1 MKNNRLVRFAQG
13 FGLGRLICLF
23 LLAAL
28 VALRIGDPA
37 PLESLRV
44 RTFDFYQTVKPRQAT
59 VQPAVIV
66 DIDEA
71 SLKAFGQWPWPR
83 TLLADLV
90 AKLTRLGSAV
100 VAFDVIFAEPD
111 RMSPA
116 IAAES
121 FRNLDTE
128 TRAQLLKLPS
138 NDDVLADA
146 MRRTR
151 VVLGESGHHL
161 VVPAEGERPPSAG
174 FAMMGPD
181 PRRFLIS
188 FPGVINNVA
197 PLEKAAAG
205 RGMLTIQSEPDGIV
219 RRVPMVMTAQD
230 ILMPALSLEMLRVV
244 TGAGAIRV
252 KTDAAGVGSVAIP
265 GLELPTDRNAKLWV
279 YFAPSTA
286 SRYVSAKDVLEDRV
300 PPGRVNRKLV
310 LVGTSAVGLRDIK
323 ATPIDPAMSGVEV
336 HAQVLENVLTKSML
350 VYPNFAIGAELVAT
364 VLFCLVIIAVGPI
377 LGASMMLALGA
388 VVTAGLAAGSW
399 YLFTQHRLLI
409 DATFPLLAT
418 FLIYLTLIFINYFRE
433 QLQRRRIRSAFGQ
446 YLSPSLVDKL
456 AHSHETLTLGG
467 EDRNMTILF
476 SDVRGFTAISEIY
489 KDDPQ
494 GLTTLMNNFLTP
506 MTNAIIDHNGT
517 IDKYIGDAIMAF
529 WNAPLHDPAH
539 EVNACNA
546 ALEMLTRVDTINVK
560 REKEAAESGQR
571 FIPLKIGVGLNSGRC
586 VVGNM
591 GSDLRFNYSVLGDC
605 VNLASRLEG
614 QTKSYDVPIIIGSR
628 TAQAVHEKFALL
640 ELDYITVKGKTEP
653 ETIYTVLGRDDV
665 ARSESFKRLHGLF
678 NEMLKLY
685 RRQDF
690 AAAGEAI
697 VRCRAAGEG
706 FGLSRLFDIYSLRI
720 GSFQKDA
727 PPSDWNGVFALETK

>member
-1 MKNNRLVRFAQG
+1 MNRLRRFAQSFG
-13 FGLGRLICLF
+13 FGRLVCLI

-28 VALRIGDPA
+28 VALRIANPA
-37 PLESLRV
+37 PLESMRV
-44 RTFDFYQTVKPRQAT
+44 RTFDFYQTLKPRQAT
-59 VQPAVIV
+59 LQPAVIV

-90 AKLTRLGSAV
+90 TKLARLGSAV
-100 VAFDVIFAEPD
+100 IAFDIIFAEPD

-121 FRNLDTE
+121 FRNLDAD
-128 TRAQLLKLPS
+128 TRAQLMKLPS

-151 VVLGESGHHL
+151 VVIGESGFHL
-161 VVPAEGERPPSAG
+161 ATPQAGPRPPSVG
-174 FAMMGPD
+174 FALMGPD
-181 PRRFLIS
+181 PRRYLIG
-188 FPGVINNVA
+188 FPGLIRNVPA
-197 PLEKAAAG
+197 LEQAAAG
-205 RGMLTIQSEPDGIV
+205 RGLVTIQSEPDGIV
-219 RRVPMVMTAQD
+219 RRIPMVMNTQGA
-230 ILMPALSLEMLRVV
+230 LVPAITLEMLRVV
-244 TGAGAIRV
+244 TGAGAIRI
-252 KTDAAGVGSVAIP
+252 KTDAAGVNSVAIP
-265 GLELPTDRNAKLWV
+265 GLELPTDRNAQLWIH
-279 YFAPSTA
+279 YAPYDPN
-286 SRYVSAKDVLEDRV
+286 RYVSAKDVLEDRV
-300 PPGRVNRKLV
+300 PPGRIARKLV
-310 LVGTSAVGLRDIK
+310 LIGTSAVGLRDIK

-350 VYPNFAIGAELVAT
+350 VYPTYAIGAELAAA
-364 VLFCLVIIAVGPI
+364 VLFGLVIIAVGPI

-388 VVTAGLAAGSW
+388 LVGLGLAAGSW
-399 YLFTQHRLLI
+399 YFFSQQRILI

-418 FLIYLTLIFINYFRE
+418 FLVYLTLIFINYFRE

-467 EDRNMTILF
+467 EDRNMTIMF
-476 SDVRGFTAISEIY
+476 SDVRGFTTISEIY

-506 MTNAIIDHNGT
+506 MTDAIIEKNGT

-539 EVNACNA
+539 EINACSA
-546 ALEMLTRVDTINVK
+546 ALEMLARVDRLNEQ
-560 REKEAAESGQR
+560 RQKEAGESGHR
-571 FIPLKIGVGLNSGRC
+571 FIPLKIGIGLNSGRC

-591 GSDLRFNYSVLGDC
+591 GSNLRFNYSVLGDC

-614 QTKSYDVPIIIGSR
+614 QSKSYDVPIIIGSK
-628 TAQAVHEKFALL
+628 TAQAARGKFALL

-653 ETIYTVLGRDDV
+653 ETIYTILGRDDV
-665 ARSESFKRLHGLF
+665 AQSEGFLRVQALF
-678 NEMLKLY
+678 DEMLALY
-685 RRQDF
+685 RRQEF
-690 AAAGEAI
+690 GAASEAI

-706 FGLSRLFDIYSLRI
+706 FGLGRLFDIYSRRI
-720 GSFQKDA
+720 EGFQKEA
-727 PPSDWNGVFALETK
+727 PPSNWNGVFALDSK

>member
-1 MKNNRLVRFAQG
+1 MNRIKRFAQS
-13 FGLGRLICLF
+13 FGLGRLVCLI

-28 VALRIGDPA
+28 VALRIANPA
-37 PLESLRV
+37 PLESMRV
-44 RTFDFYQTVKPRQAT
+44 RTFDFYQTMKPRQAT
-59 VQPAVIV
+59 LQPAVIV

-90 AKLTRLGSAV
+90 TKLARLGSAV
-100 VAFDVIFAEPD
+100 VAFDIIFAEPD

-121 FRNLDTE
+121 FRNLDVE
-128 TRAQLLKLPS
+128 TRAQLMKLPS

-151 VVLGESGHHL
+151 VVIGESGFHL
-161 VVPAEGERPPSAG
+161 ATPEAGPRPPSVG

-181 PRRFLIS
+181 PRRYLVG
-188 FPGVINNVA
+188 FPGLIRNVPA
-197 PLEKAAAG
+197 LEQAAAG
-205 RGMLTIQSEPDGIV
+205 RGLVTIQSEPDGIV
-219 RRVPMVMTAQD
+219 RRIPMVMNAQGA
-230 ILMPALSLEMLRVV
+230 LVPAITLEMLRVV

-252 KTDAAGVGSVAIP
+252 KTDAAGVNSVAIP
-265 GLELPTDRNAKLWV
+265 GLELPTDRNAQLWIH
-279 YFAPSTA
+279 YAPYDPN
-286 SRYVSAKDVLEDRV
+286 RYVSAKDVLEDRV
-300 PPGRVNRKLV
+300 PPGRIGRKLV
-310 LVGTSAVGLRDIK
+310 LIGTSAVGLRDIK

-350 VYPNFAIGAELVAT
+350 VYPPYAIGAELAAA
-364 VLFCLVIIAVGPI
+364 VLFGLLIIAVGPI

-388 VVTAGLAAGSW
+388 LVGLGLAAGSW
-399 YLFTQHRLLI
+399 YFFSQQRLLI

-418 FLIYLTLIFINYFRE
+418 FLIYLTLIFVNYFRE

-467 EDRNMTILF
+467 EDRNMTIMF
-476 SDVRGFTAISEIY
+476 SDVRGFTTISEIY

-506 MTNAIIDHNGT
+506 MTDAIIEKNGT

-529 WNAPLHDPAH
+529 WNAPLHDAAH
-539 EVNACNA
+539 EINACSA
-546 ALEMLTRVDTINVK
+546 ALEMLARVDRLNEQ
-560 REKEAAESGQR
+560 RQKEAGESGHR
-571 FIPLKIGVGLNSGRC
+571 FIPLKIGIGLNSGRC

-591 GSDLRFNYSVLGDC
+591 GSSLRFNYSVLGDC

-614 QTKSYDVPIIIGSR
+614 QSKSYEVPIIIGSK
-628 TAQAVHEKFALL
+628 TAQAARGKFALL

-653 ETIYTVLGRDDV
+653 ETIYTILGRDDV
-665 ARSESFKRLHGLF
+665 AQSEGFLRVQALF
-678 NEMLKLY
+678 DEMLALY

-690 AAAGEAI
+690 AAAGAAI
-697 VRCRAAGEG
+697 MRCRAAGDG
-706 FGLSRLFDIYSLRI
+706 FGLGRLFDIYSRRI
-720 GSFQKDA
+720 EGFQKEA
-727 PPSDWNGVFALETK
+727 PPSDWNGVFALDSK

>member
-1 MKNNRLVRFAQG
+1 MNRFKRLAQS
-13 FGLGRLICLF
+13 FGLGRLVCLI

-28 VALRIGDPA
+28 VALRIANPA
-37 PLESLRV
+37 PLESMRV
-44 RTFDFYQTVKPRQAT
+44 RTFDFYQTLKPRQAT
-59 VQPAVIV
+59 LQPAVIV

-71 SLKAFGQWPWPR
+71 SLQAFGQWPWPR

-90 AKLTRLGSAV
+90 TKLAKLGSAV
-100 VAFDVIFAEPD
+100 VAFDIIFAEPD

-128 TRAQLLKLPS
+128 TRAQLMKLPS

-146 MRRTR
+146 MRQTL
-151 VVLGESGHHL
+151 VVIGESGFHL
-161 VVPAEGERPPSAG
+161 ATPQAGPRPPSVG

-181 PRRFLIS
+181 PRRYLIG
-188 FPGVINNVA
+188 FPGLIRNVPA
-197 PLEKAAAG
+197 LEQAAAG
-205 RGMLTIQSEPDGIV
+205 RGLVTIQSEPDGIV
-219 RRVPMVMTAQD
+219 RRIPMVMNAQGA
-230 ILMPALSLEMLRVV
+230 LVPAITLEMLRVV
-244 TGAGAIRV
+244 TGAGAIRI
-252 KTDAAGVGSVAIP
+252 KTDAAGVNSVAIP
-265 GLELPTDRNAKLWV
+265 GLELPTDRNAQLWIH
-279 YFAPSTA
+279 YAPYDPN
-286 SRYVSAKDVLEDRV
+286 RYVSAKDVLEDRV
-300 PPGRVNRKLV
+300 PPGRVGRKLV
-310 LVGTSAVGLRDIK
+310 LIGTSAVGLRDIK
-323 ATPIDPAMSGVEV
+323 ATPTDPAMSGVEV

-350 VYPNFAIGAELVAT
+350 VYPTYAIGAELAAA
-364 VLFCLVIIAVGPI
+364 VLFGLVIIAIGPI

-388 VVTAGLAAGSW
+388 LVGLGLAAGSW
-399 YLFTQHRLLI
+399 YFFSQQRILI

-418 FLIYLTLIFINYFRE
+418 FLVYLTLIFINYFRE

-467 EDRNMTILF
+467 EDRNMTIMF
-476 SDVRGFTAISEIY
+476 SDVRGFTTISEIY

-506 MTNAIIDHNGT
+506 MTNAIIENNGT

-539 EVNACNA
+539 EINACSA
-546 ALEMLTRVDTINVK
+546 ALEMLARVDRLNEQ
-560 REKEAAESGQR
+560 RQKEAGESGHR
-571 FIPLKIGVGLNSGRC
+571 FIPLKIGIGLNSGRC

-591 GSDLRFNYSVLGDC
+591 GSNLRFNYSVLGDC

-614 QTKSYDVPIIIGSR
+614 QSKSYDVPIIIGSK
-628 TAQAVHEKFALL
+628 TAQAARGKFALL

-653 ETIYTVLGRDDV
+653 ETIYTILGREDV
-665 ARSESFKRLHGLF
+665 ARSEGFLRVKALF
-678 NEMLKLY
+678 DEMLALY
-685 RRQDF
+685 RRQEF

-697 VRCRAAGEG
+697 MRCRAAGEG
-706 FGLSRLFDIYSLRI
+706 FGLSRLFDIYSRRI
-720 GSFQKDA
+720 EGFQKDA
-727 PPSDWNGVFALETK
+727 PPSNWNGVFALDSK

>member
-1 MKNNRLVRFAQG
+1 MNRFKRLAQG
-13 FGLGRLICLF
+13 FGLGRLVCLV

-28 VALRIGDPA
+28 VALRIANPA
-37 PLESLRV
+37 PLESMRV

-59 VQPAVIV
+59 LQPAVIV

-71 SLKAFGQWPWPR
+71 SLQAFGQWPWPR

-90 AKLTRLGSAV
+90 TKLAKLGSAV
-100 VAFDVIFAEPD
+100 VGFDIIFAEPD

-128 TRAQLLKLPS
+128 TRAQLMKLPS

-151 VVLGESGHHL
+151 VVIGESGFHL
-161 VVPAEGERPPSAG
+161 ATPQAGPRPPSVG
-174 FAMMGPD
+174 FALMGPD
-181 PRRFLIS
+181 PRRYLIA
-188 FPGVINNVA
+188 FPGLIRNVPA
-197 PLEKAAAG
+197 LEQAAAG
-205 RGMLTIQSEPDGIV
+205 RGLVTIQSEPDGIV
-219 RRVPMVMTAQD
+219 RRIPMVMNTQGA
-230 ILMPALSLEMLRVV
+230 LVPAITLEMLRVV
-244 TGAGAIRV
+244 TGAGAIRI
-252 KTDAAGVGSVAIP
+252 KTDAAGVNSVAIP
-265 GLELPTDRNAKLWV
+265 GLELPTDRNAQLWIH
-279 YFAPSTA
+279 YAPYDPN
-286 SRYVSAKDVLEDRV
+286 RYVSAKDVLEDRV
-300 PPGRVNRKLV
+300 PPGRVGRKLV
-310 LVGTSAVGLRDIK
+310 LIGTSAVGLRDIK
-323 ATPIDPAMSGVEV
+323 ATPTDPAMSGVEV

-350 VYPNFAIGAELVAT
+350 VYPTYAIGAELAAT
-364 VLFCLVIIAVGPI
+364 VLFGLVIIAIGPI
-377 LGASMMLALGA
+377 LGASMMLALGTL
-388 VVTAGLAAGSW
+388 VGLGLAAGSW
-399 YLFTQHRLLI
+399 YFFSQQRILI

-418 FLIYLTLIFINYFRE
+418 FLVYLTLIFINYFRE

-467 EDRNMTILF
+467 EDRNMTIMF
-476 SDVRGFTAISEIY
+476 SDVRGFTTISEIY

-506 MTNAIIDHNGT
+506 MTNAIIENNGT

-539 EVNACNA
+539 EINACSA
-546 ALEMLTRVDTINVK
+546 ALEMLARVDRLNEQ
-560 REKEAAESGQR
+560 RQKEAGESGHR
-571 FIPLKIGVGLNSGRC
+571 FIPLKIGIGLNSGRC

-591 GSDLRFNYSVLGDC
+591 GSNLRFNYSVLGDC

-614 QTKSYDVPIIIGSR
+614 QSKSYDVPIIIGSK
-628 TAQAVHEKFALL
+628 TAQAARGKFALL
-640 ELDYITVKGKTEP
+640 ELDCITVKGKTEP
-653 ETIYTVLGRDDV
+653 ETIYTILGREDV
-665 ARSESFKRLHGLF
+665 ARSEGFLRVQALF
-678 NEMLKLY
+678 DEMLALY

-706 FGLSRLFDIYSLRI
+706 FGLSRLFDIYSRRI
-720 GSFQKDA
+720 EGFQKDA
-727 PPSDWNGVFALETK
+727 PPSNWNGVFALDSK

>member
-1 MKNNRLVRFAQG
+1 MRRLTRFAQG
-13 FGLGRLICLF
+13 FGIGRLVCLF

-28 VALRIGDPA
+28 IALRIGNPA
-37 PLESLRV
+37 PLESMRV
-44 RTFDFYQTVKPRQAT
+44 RTFDLYQSIQPRQAT
-59 VQPAVIV
+59 LKPAVIV

-71 SLKAFGQWPWPR
+71 SLKAYGQWPWPR
-83 TLLADLV
+83 TLLADMV
-90 AKLTRLGSAV
+90 AKLTKLGSAV
-100 VAFDVIFAEPD
+100 IAFDVIFAEPD

-121 FRNLDTE
+121 FRNLDAE

-138 NDDVLADA
+138 NDDVLGDA
-146 MRRTR
+146 MKRSR

-161 VVPAEGERPPSAG
+161 PVPLVGPRPPTAG
-174 FAMMGPD
+174 FAMLGPD
-181 PRRFLIS
+181 PRNFLIG
-188 FPGVINNVA
+188 FPGIIHNVP
-197 PLEKAAAG
+197 PLEQAAAG
-205 RGMLTIQSEPDGIV
+205 RGMLTIQPEPDGIV
-219 RRVPMVMTAQD
+219 RRVPMVMNAQGA
-230 ILMPALSLEMLRVV
+230 LMPALSLEMLRVV

-252 KTDAAGVGSVAIP
+252 KTDAAGLVSVAIP
-265 GLELPTDRNAKLWV
+265 GLELPTDRNGQLWV
-279 YFAPSTA
+279 YFAPSDD
-286 SRYVSAKDVLEDRV
+286 SRYVSAKDVLEDKVTADRV
-300 PPGRVNRKLV
+300 GRRLV
-310 LVGTSAVGLRDIK
+310 LLGTSAVGLRDIK

-336 HAQVLENVLTKSML
+336 HAQVLENVLSKSML
-350 VYPNFAIGAELVAT
+350 VYPNYAIGAELAAA
-364 VLFCLVIIAVGPI
+364 VLFGLIIIAIGPI

-388 VVTAGLAAGSW
+388 LVTAVLAAGSW
-399 YLFTQHRLLI
+399 YFFTQHRILI

-446 YLSPSLVDKL
+446 YLSPSLVDQL

-476 SDVRGFTAISEIY
+476 SDVRGFTTISEIY

-506 MTNAIIDHNGT
+506 MTNAIVEKKGT

-529 WNAPLHDPAH
+529 WNAPLHDPEH
-539 EVNACNA
+539 EINACGA
-546 ALEMLTRVDTINVK
+546 ALEMLVRVETINIK
-560 REKEAAESGQR
+560 REKEAAEAGQR

-614 QTKSYDVPIIIGSR
+614 QTKSYDVPILIGSK
-628 TAQAVHEKFALL
+628 TAQAVGNKFALL
-640 ELDYITVKGKTEP
+640 EVDYITVKGKTEP
-653 ETIYTVLGRDDV
+653 ETIYTVLGREDV
-665 ARSESFKRLHGLF
+665 AQSENFLRIQGLF

-685 RRQDF
+685 RSQQF
-690 AAAGEAI
+690 AEAGEAI
-697 VRCRAAGEG
+697 VRCRAAGQG
-706 FGLSRLFDIYSLRI
+706 FHLNRLFDIYSLRI
-720 GSFQKDA
+720 GGFQKDG